1 MVFFED
7 FGTDDVTGH
16 QVGGELD
23 APKIKLQRFAEG
35 AHQQGLAKSR
45 HAFEQAMT
53 ASKKTDQ
60 QLLDHVRLADHGN
73 RDCAAQFGK
82 SGQVLL
88 DGGFG
93 EWFGHDA
100 GLVVLER
107 SATADA
113 PSDGGDGLRGQRI
126 HDDVD
131 QEP

>member
-1 MVFFED
+1 MA
-7 FGTDDVTGH
+7 T
-16 QVGGELD
+16 
-23 APKIKLQRFAEG
+23 
-35 AHQQGLAKSR
+35 
-45 HAFEQAMT
+45 
-53 ASKKTDQ
+53 SKKADQ
-60 QLLDHVRLADHGN
+60 QLLDYIFLTDHGD
-73 RDCAAQFGK
+73 RDRAAQFGK

-88 DGGFG
+88 DGGFS
-93 EWFGHDA
+93 ERFGHDA